1 MPFIRISLHQGHPPE
16 EIRAIADA
24 IHGALVRSFH
34 VPAKDR
40 FQVVHQHDAHEFYCD
55 PEYMEMHRTSGL
67 VLIQVFAGKPRS
79 VEVKRAFYRDVC
91 DTLVERCGLALD
103 DVFVVISTSGGEDW
117 SFGKGMAQ
125 LIE

>member
-1 MPFIRISLHQGHPPE
+1 
-16 EIRAIADA
+16 
-24 IHGALVRSFH
+24 
-34 VPAKDR
+34 
-40 FQVVHQHDAHEFYCD
+40 
-55 PEYMEMHRTSGL
+55 MHRTSGL